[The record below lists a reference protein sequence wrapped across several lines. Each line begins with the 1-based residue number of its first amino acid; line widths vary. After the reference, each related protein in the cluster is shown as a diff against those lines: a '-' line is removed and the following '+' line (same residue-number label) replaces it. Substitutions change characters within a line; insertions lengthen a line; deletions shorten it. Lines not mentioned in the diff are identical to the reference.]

1 MIVISLSHMMSAA
14 MNGGFISGFSM
25 GARSDDLVF
34 VPHLFF
40 AGDTLIF
47 CGTTPDQF

>member
-1 MIVISLSHMMSAA
+1 MSAA

-40 AGDTLIF
+40 ASDTLIF
-47 CGTTPDQF
+47 WGTTPVLILETCHCLF